1 MYILENWS
9 QTYHN
14 ADQNHKTL
22 VPSIQLSRPALLCQQ
37 HMTGNRPRSITCPLP
52 ASPVTK

>member
-22 VPSIQLSRPALLCQQ
+22 VPSIQLSRPVLLCQQ
-37 HMTGNRPRSITCPLP
+37 HMTGNRPRLITCPLP